1 MFYTAREGERLDLVA
16 YKLYGNAK
24 KIDLLLR
31 RNQITKPF
39 TDAGEV
45 LEIPELKEGG
55 DYKPVEVPP
64 WLKNS

>member
-1 MFYTAREGERLDLVA
+1 LVA